1 MEKFA
6 ETIVALVTA
15 LTILAAAGA
24 TQAKRSQPDPNPE
37 DYTIS
42 TLSLNAADDW
52 NDGSSRN

>member
-24 TQAKRSQPDPNPE
+24 AQAKGSQPDPNPE
-37 DYTIS
+37 DYSIS
-42 TLSLNAADDW
+42 IVSMSDADDW

>member
-24 TQAKRSQPDPNPE
+24 AQAKGSQPDPNPE
-37 DYTIS
+37 DYSIS
-42 TLSLNAADDW
+42 IVSMSNADDW

>member
-24 TQAKRSQPDPNPE
+24 TQPKGSQPDPNSE

-42 TLSLNAADDW
+42 ILSLNDADDW